1 MFEYMHTVS
10 TSRNATHTYKFETT
24 QTKIT
29 TTSNI
34 AHVIKLIIIEDG
46 ERLSSFLIIAVVIH
60 VVPSNPN
67 ANQSYQ
73 GPCQA

>member
-24 QTKIT
+24 ETKIT

-34 AHVIKLIIIEDG
+34 AHVIELIIIEDG
-46 ERLSSFLIIAVVIH
+46 EHLSSL
-60 VVPSNPN
+60 
-67 ANQSYQ
+67 Q
-73 GPCQA
+73 